1 MGMDYNQFMRNFRFC
16 VWVLVLVL
24 GGARSLM
31 ADAVL
36 SDHAMTMFD
45 NEIPK
50 YTTTFPYFDY
60 VNPTAPKGGTLRL
73 AVDGTFDSFNSFIP
87 KGNAASTGSVETLLV
102 NSADEPFTAYGLV
115 AKTMEW
121 PADRSW
127 VIFNLRPEA
136 RWHDGTP
143 VTADDVV
150 WSFETLVE
158 KGMPFYRYYY
168 SAIDSAEA
176 LNTHRVRFNFKESG
190 NQELPLI
197 TGQLPVLPKHY
208 WASRDFSATTLDPP
222 LGSGP
227 YRIQKFEAGRYIVQ
241 ERVTDYWGANLPV
254 RRGMNNFDI
263 IRTEYFRDATPI
275 RLALKAGDIDFR
287 LENQSKAWADDY
299 NVAVVDKGLLNK
311 EMVPHRQPTGMQAF
325 VMNTRRTLF
334 QDPRVRQALGYAF
347 DFEWSNRT
355 LFNGQY
361 TRTTSYFSNSE
372 LASSGLPEGSEL
384 ALLEHY
390 RGRIPDTVFNQAF
403 RIPVTDGSGRPRE
416 NLRKATAL
424 LKSAGWSVRD
434 LKLINEATGVPFRFE
449 VLLSSKAFE
458 RIVLP
463 YTQNLKLLGIEA
475 KIRLVDRTQYM
486 ERYRQ
491 KDFDML
497 VAVWGQ
503 SETPGNEQREYWG
516 SDAADS
522 VGSRNLAGIKDP
534 VVDELI
540 ELLVKSDSREQ
551 LNVRTRALDRVLLW
565 GHYVVP
571 HWHIRA
577 DRVLYWDKFS
587 RPATPVRSGVMR
599 SRWWYDT
606 QKAAALEQARQ

>member
-1 MGMDYNQFMRNFRFC
+1 MRNFRYC

-299 NVAVVDKGLLNK
+299 NVTVVDKGLLNK

-403 RIPVTDGSGRPRE
+403 KIPVTDGSGRPRE

>member
-1 MGMDYNQFMRNFRFC
+1 M
-16 VWVLVLVL
+16 WVLVLVL

-143 VTADDVV
+143 ITADDVV

-299 NVAVVDKGLLNK
+299 NVTVVDKGLLNK

-403 RIPVTDGSGRPRE
+403 KIPVTDGSGRPRE